1 MGNYPPLGSNDGTDC
16 SGLCQWAYKDALG
29 IDIPRTTF
37 TQLDDP
43 NLQKIDGSDLQ
54 PGDLIYPHR
63 KHVFMYAGNNQVVE
77 AKQTGTKIS
86 EHEYTRK
93 GTMFRRVLTDG
104 NASSG
109 VNGSTGSLSSDS
121 DSSDDDS
128 TSSNPFEN
136 ALSKI
141 GTITSSYIGTILG
154 GKAWDESML
163 QTKSSS
169 NESTGGVTAT
179 SSGGMSSIS
188 GYQTG
193 GSQITSAVLALRPT
207 VEKYANQYGIGDK
220 VDLLLAQIMQEA
232 GGEPHELAT
241 DPMQSAEG
249 HGMAAHSLNNQ
260 ELSIQWGCE
269 EFANR
274 LNDAGGNIPLALQS
288 YNYGKG
294 FINYVNSHGGQMN
307 QDLVN
312 QFSDEQ
318 AAKLGW
324 RGYGDKQYV
333 QHVLRYY
340 NGGGSGFE
348 SMPAPLDLN
357 AMYEMNNNYE
367 NGGAGEES
375 IEMNQNNS
383 TEDFIYNNYK
393 SANDRMNDTMT
404 ATNYQKNSN
413 DNLQLDEIIALLKK
427 IDKNTFDTVNAVQQ
441 VSGKVDNIKTQI
453 NNTNTKIENN
463 NTVKTETSGNK
474 DVIDKFTSTK
484 SSNKISEAYFKASGI
499 ARGRRR

>member
-1 MGNYPPLGSNDGTDC
+1 MY
-16 SGLCQWAYKDALG
+16 
-29 IDIPRTTF
+29 
-37 TQLDDP
+37 
-43 NLQKIDGSDLQ
+43 SD
-54 PGDLIYPHR
+54 
-63 KHVFMYAGNNQVVE
+63 NNQVVE
-77 AKQTGTKIS
+77 AMKTGTNIS

-109 VNGSTGSLSSDS
+109 VKGSTGSLSSDS

-136 ALSKI
+136 ALSKL

-154 GKAWDESML
+154 GKEWDESML
-163 QTKSSS
+163 QTKSSDS
-169 NESTGGVTAT
+169 SDSSDESVAGTSVTGTATGDAGKINGILRGVLAGKGDLYVKLGQKYGVDPALMAAITISETGGNSKALVNDNNPAGVMDWNNNWKTIKHFDSLEEGIEFSFKNLKT
-179 SSGGMSSIS
+179 NYIDQGL
-188 GYQTG
+188 TTVE
-193 GSQITSAVLALRPT
+193 QIGHKYAPVGAANDPNGLNANWIPT
-207 VEKYANQYGIGDK
+207 VTSLYNQ
-220 VDLLLAQIMQEA
+220 
-232 GGEPHELAT
+232 
-241 DPMQSAEG
+241 
-249 HGMAAHSLNNQ
+249 
-260 ELSIQWGCE
+260 
-269 EFANR
+269 
-274 LNDAGGNIPLALQS
+274 
-288 YNYGKG
+288 
-294 FINYVNSHGGQMN
+294 
-307 QDLVN
+307 
-312 QFSDEQ
+312 
-318 AAKLGW
+318 AK
-324 RGYGDKQYV
+324 
-333 QHVLRYY
+333 
-340 NGGGSGFE
+340 GGSGFE